1 MRGMNSRDIGYRA
14 HGVYVLV
21 LLGLFTAI
29 TNGCP
34 SVCQCAEDIADCS
47 NKNLSYIPYLPNPF
61 RKIYLS
67 GNFYQNI
74 TSRTFHNISAN
85 VYFLDVSNCKIRQI
99 SSQAFAGL
107 QQLRLLNISYNKF
120 GQDQISVSS
129 IFSLNIS
136 SLDLSGTNTNLDFF
150 ASIECFSLEKL
161 FLKNNQI
168 NGVVNGSSF
177 VNMPNIRELA
187 LDDNGIY
194 NISVEG
200 LKKLSNLS
208 LKLNEFIF
216 FPKFCDSSNG
226 SLTPSLVYL
235 DLQQNHISNLIYL
248 YKAHRCVR
256 SLTHLVLSYNP
267 IRILR
272 NETFAGLPCLT
283 HLYLDNLFSVE
294 MIIEDMSLASDTLQE
309 LYIGNIG
316 AKTPP
321 RFRANY
327 VFKNS
332 SELVK
337 LDMSHMYLMESNV
350 TSLLQPLIKLKE
362 LILYGCRLL
371 EIPPAISRLFNLTSV
386 NLGNNYIG
394 SFSSHLF
401 ENLKHLKKLALFAN
415 RISVIDTNS
424 ISPAVLSRLHE
435 LDVRWNPYACTCDL
449 YWFINHIMKEKKTIL
464 ISSDPSDYRCSSP
477 IHMYNRTLSSYD
489 PSYYQCHSLTTQEV
503 VVIAT
508 SSTFVLLIM
517 LVVFYKKYK
526 WHIKYYL
533 YLLRSRKGYERIGGT
548 DDETFLFDA
557 FVAYNEDDRSW
568 VISNLMSEL
577 EGKEQYRLCLHE
589 RDFLPGKTIFSQIS
603 HTIQRSRKVILVI
616 SNSFAKSQWCQYET
630 LVAQNRLIDDGANVL
645 IVVLLGEIQS
655 KFRTE
660 SLYMLLKTMTYIRWP
675 PANSP
680 GRELFWNKV
689 KLAMKP

>member
-1 MRGMNSRDIGYRA
+1 MLFFCCSMRGMNSRDIGYRA

-107 QQLRLLNISYNKF
+107 QQLS
-120 GQDQISVSS
+120 
-129 IFSLNIS
+129 
-136 SLDLSGTNTNLDFF
+136 
-150 ASIECFSLEKL
+150 
-161 FLKNNQI
+161 
-168 NGVVNGSSF
+168 
-177 VNMPNIRELA
+177 
-187 LDDNGIY
+187 
-194 NISVEG
+194 
-200 LKKLSNLS
+200 
-208 LKLNEFIF
+208 
-216 FPKFCDSSNG
+216 
-226 SLTPSLVYL
+226 
-235 DLQQNHISNLIYL
+235 
-248 YKAHRCVR
+248 
-256 SLTHLVLSYNP
+256 HLVLSYNP